1 MTNDDIIKMARVA
14 GYGDFMADIHAPAL
28 QRFAEAVAAAERLA
42 CIADVRRSR
51 LSLDGT
57 HGVSH
62 ETSYI
67 ADRVLD
73 NAVRKIEERDN
84 K

>member
-1 MTNDDIIKMARVA
+1 MTRDEIIELMGWHLSAKTTNTDGLLARVTKVA
-14 GYGDFMADIHAPAL
+14 YF
-28 QRFAEAVAAAERLA
+28 AAAKERLA

-73 NAVRKIEERDN
+73 NAIRKIEERA

>member
-1 MTNDDIIKMARVA
+1 MTRDEIIKLMDWHPSAKHTDTDGLLARVKKVA
-14 GYGDFMADIHAPAL
+14 
-28 QRFAEAVAAAERLA
+28 QAAAAKERLA
-42 CIADVRRSR
+42 CIEAVRRSR

-73 NAVRKIEERDN
+73 NAVKKIEERD